1 MLRKLIFISV
11 SYFNRVISVYICN
24 KTSNNA
30 KIAIDFHCFRTFT
43 EKKCFEKIV
52 FHCFRTTFCAKYFF
66 LQNANQFEVARHQFS
81 YIFTTL

>member
-43 EKKCFEKIV
+43 EKLF
-52 FHCFRTTFCAKYFF
+52 FHCFRTFCAKYFF

-81 YIFTTL
+81 NIFTTL